1 MAAEYETA
9 FDEPAQ
15 STMERMCVVSAREG
29 SSIGAAHAELAGR
42 SFGTRR
48 TRRGRA
54 RELVMSATHR
64 AAMPKSRGAT
74 RVELLP
80 VGRTL
85 AALPLVAHGAAAR
98 VDFRS
103 RRRSPDRLLSS
114 LGGYPASRTARNS
127 TQPPPTTFARREP
140 STKVDLSAPYYIVE
154 GLSPD
159 RVIADWHSRRN
170 GRGATAFDF
179 TGRHLVPGDR

>member
-54 RELVMSATHR
+54 GELVMSATHR

-80 VGRTL
+80 VCRTL

-140 STKVDLSAPYYIVE
+140 STRIDLFCMQRGYADAPYITAASTVGTYFKR
-154 GLSPD
+154 S
-159 RVIADWHSRRN
+159 SR
-170 GRGATAFDF
+170 T
-179 TGRHLVPGDR
+179 V

>member
-54 RELVMSATHR
+54 GELVMSATHR

-140 STKVDLSAPYYIVE
+140 STKVDLLCRKV
-154 GLSPD
+154 
-159 RVIADWHSRRN
+159 VDWQPPRRHRFSRHVRAALP
-170 GRGATAFDF
+170 RR
-179 TGRHLVPGDR
+179 RHLHRDGSAAP

>member
-103 RRRSPDRLLSS
+103 RRRSPNRLLSS
-114 LGGYPASRTARNS
+114 LGEYPASMTARNS

-140 STKVDLSAPYYIVE
+140 STKVDLAAS
-154 GLSPD
+154 L
-159 RVIADWHSRRN
+159 VILRLPWCFCVGCNHAAMLR
-170 GRGATAFDF
+170 
-179 TGRHLVPGDR
+179 LV